1 MPFRRPTRAAPIG
14 TYALGSLCARNAGY
28 AVSSIAHEPRV
39 MCAVDPL
46 VNAADAIDHVHG
58 GHTAGKVVLAV

>member
-1 MPFRRPTRAAPIG
+1 
-14 TYALGSLCARNAGY
+14 
-28 AVSSIAHEPRV
+28 